1 MEGSAE
7 HASQHKKEDILS
19 PRVKVRKSEAVEEG
33 GECLLTRFGDNEL

>member
-7 HASQHKKEDILS
+7 HASQHKNKDILS
-19 PRVKVRKSEAVEEG
+19 PRVRKSEAVEEG